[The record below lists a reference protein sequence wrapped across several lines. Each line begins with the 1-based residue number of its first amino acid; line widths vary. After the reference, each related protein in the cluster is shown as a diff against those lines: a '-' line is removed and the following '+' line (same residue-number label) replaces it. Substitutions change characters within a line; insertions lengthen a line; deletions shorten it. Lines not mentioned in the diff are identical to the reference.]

1 MGGPA
6 PDPEMVRKVA
16 GLLREAAAS
25 HILPEFA
32 RQNRTL
38 ASEKA
43 GGGLITR
50 VDTAVQSAIREG
62 LAQAYP
68 GSAFLGE
75 EMAPEEHRRAVDRA
89 ENALWC
95 LDPLD
100 GTSNFAAGIPIFGI
114 SLALL
119 SGGHPVLGVV
129 LDPLRDELFT
139 AVRGQG
145 AWLNGHPISVDA
157 SRDLRRSVAVI
168 DFKRLTPELAQRLA
182 WEQPFHCQRNF
193 GASVLEWCWLA
204 CGRVDFYLHGGQNLW
219 DFAAGSLIAAEAGA
233 DVATLEG
240 EPLFARDI
248 LRRSVLAVAHEPLR
262 QELASYLAAP
272 GDGGGPES

>member
-6 PDPEMVRKVA
+6 PDPAMVRKVA
-16 GLLREAAAS
+16 DLLRDAATV

-32 RQNRTL
+32 GRGRTL
-38 ASEKA
+38 ASEKS
-43 GGGLITR
+43 GGGLITQ

-62 LAQAYP
+62 LTQAYP

-75 EMAPEEHRRAVDRA
+75 EMAPEDHRRALDRP
-89 ENALWC
+89 ESELWC

-100 GTSNFAAGIPIFGI
+100 GTSNFAAGVPIFGV

-119 SGGHPVLGVV
+119 RDGQPVLGAV

-139 AVRGQG
+139 ALRGQG
-145 AWLNGHPISVDA
+145 AWLNGYPISVDS

-168 DFKRLTPELAQRLA
+168 DFKRLAPELARGLA
-182 WEQPFHCQRNF
+182 WEQPFHCQRSF

-240 EPLFARDI
+240 EPLFAGDI

-262 QELASYLAAP
+262 RELAPYLA
-272 GDGGGPES
+272 GSGGGGGPGS